1 MFVLG
6 IDCATAACSAAL
18 LRGEDVLARRYA
30 EMARG
35 HAEVLVPMIAEV
47 LAAGNCRALDLDIIA
62 ATVGPGAFTG
72 VRIGLST
79 AQAMSLASGTPVA
92 AVTTL
97 EAVARAQEPRQ
108 RPLMVAL
115 ETKRADIYVQ
125 CFSAL
130 CDPLGAPRAVSAGE
144 LPAMAPEE
152 PFVLAGDAAVRAA
165 ETLAAAPCE
174 FLMSD
179 GPSYPDAVWVG
190 RIGVEKAPT
199 APGVPVTPLYLR
211 PPDVGPPRRKRP

>member
-1 MFVLG
+1 MYVLG

-18 LRGEDVLARRYA
+18 LRGDEVLARRYA

-47 LAAGNCRALDLDIIA
+47 LEAGDCPALALDLIA

-79 AQAMSLASGTPVA
+79 AQAMSLASDTATAG
-92 AVTTL
+92 VTTL
-97 EAVARAQEPRQ
+97 EAVARAQGPLT
-108 RPLMVAL
+108 RPLLVTL

-125 CFSAL
+125 AFTVKGE
-130 CDPLGAPRAVSAGE
+130 PLGSPRAVTAAE
-144 LPAMAPEE
+144 LPSAAPAE
-152 PFVLAGDAAVRAA
+152 PFVLAGDAADRAA
-165 ETLAAAPCE
+165 ETLTAATCDFNLSAGPRFPDAAWVARLGAEKSPAAPGIP
-174 FLMSD
+174 F
-179 GPSYPDAVWVG
+179 
-190 RIGVEKAPT
+190 
-199 APGVPVTPLYLR
+199 TPMYLR